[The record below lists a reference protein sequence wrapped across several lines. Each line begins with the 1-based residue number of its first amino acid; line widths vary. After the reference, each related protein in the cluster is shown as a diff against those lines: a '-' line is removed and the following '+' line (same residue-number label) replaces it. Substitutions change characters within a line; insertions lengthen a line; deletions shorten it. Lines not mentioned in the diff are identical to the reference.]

1 MQVQYERL
9 LTHCVRY
16 MHLLYYFS
24 NAGTN
29 NVGPDDFMV
38 QNATTSTNSN
48 TTDGTATKQQQ
59 GMRGLDMWDKRGS
72 FFGSLPRP
80 HLPHVGS
87 SSGGGLGS
95 AFANLNLSV
104 NSATATATATANT
117 STAAT
122 AGTVA
127 ASSGSGDS
135 GATAGSSKKKKKRP
149 NVWAERPARPP
160 SGHSMFSPFSVNTNR
175 FRPPSFRNVSIPR

>member
-1 MQVQYERL
+1 
-9 LTHCVRY
+9 
-16 MHLLYYFS
+16 
-24 NAGTN
+24 
-29 NVGPDDFMV
+29 MV
-38 QNATTSTNSN
+38 QNVSVNSTTA
-48 TTDGTATKQQQ
+48 TDGTTATKPQQQ

-117 STAAT
+117 STAAGAA
-122 AGTVA
+122 AGTVGA
-127 ASSGSGDS
+127 TSGDSGDS
-135 GATAGSSKKKKKRP
+135 GATAAGNSSKKKKKRP

>member
-1 MQVQYERL
+1 
-9 LTHCVRY
+9 
-16 MHLLYYFS
+16 
-24 NAGTN
+24 
-29 NVGPDDFMV
+29 MV
-38 QNATTSTNSN
+38 NATTSTNSN
-48 TTDGTATKQQQ
+48 TTDSKQQQ
-59 GMRGLDMWDKRGS
+59 SAGMRGMEMWDKRGS

-87 SSGGGLGS
+87 STGGGIGS

-104 NSATATATATANT
+104 NSNSATATAASTA
-117 STAAT
+117 STAAGTGT
-122 AGTVA
+122 ASATAAG
-127 ASSGSGDS
+127 ASSGATS
-135 GATAGSSKKKKKRP
+135 GATSTTATSSKKKKRP

>member
-1 MQVQYERL
+1 
-9 LTHCVRY
+9 
-16 MHLLYYFS
+16 
-24 NAGTN
+24 
-29 NVGPDDFMV
+29 MV
-38 QNATTSTNSN
+38 QNVSVNSTTA
-48 TTDGTATKQQQ
+48 TDGTTATKPQQQ

-104 NSATATATATANT
+104 NSATATATANT
-117 STAAT
+117 TTAA
-122 AGTVA
+122 GTGA
-127 ASSGSGDS
+127 ASSGSGDDS
-135 GATAGSSKKKKKRP
+135 ANAGNSSKKKKKRP